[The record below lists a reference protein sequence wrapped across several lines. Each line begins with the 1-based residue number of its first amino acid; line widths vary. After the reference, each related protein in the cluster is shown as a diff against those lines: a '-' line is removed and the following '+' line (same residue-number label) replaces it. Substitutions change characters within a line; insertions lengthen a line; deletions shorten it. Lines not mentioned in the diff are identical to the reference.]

1 MILKKVIFAVLAA
14 MVMSF
19 GFVSCSSS
27 PEDKLIG
34 VMEDMVG
41 VLKGANIKTADD
53 AKALMTKLTSFK
65 DEAEKITEELMA
77 AYKDKSPEE
86 LMKLAE
92 TMKPLEEKIEK
103 IQKEGDKEIE
113 RLKKQAEDAGLDME
127 ELGSL
132 FD

>member
-1 MILKKVIFAVLAA
+1 MKKVIFAVLAA
-14 MVMSF
+14 MVMSL
-19 GFVSCSSS
+19 GFFSCSSS

-34 VMEDMVG
+34 VMEDMVS

-127 ELGSL
+127 ELGDL
-132 FD
+132 FN